1 MTMSSVL
8 TAPQAVS
15 NSVITSLRNSNSN
28 NNTVTVRI
36 TWTPPSLRNGSFNY
50 MLMYP
55 ADFYQLS
62 LTLVMYSAFSAEGK
76 VVSGQQQEY
85 IFQNGLPYADNHM
98 TIYAFNIKLGLK
110 GPSEM
115 ITHRS
120 LAIGE
125 LT

>member
-1 MTMSSVL
+1 MSCVL

-15 NSVITSLRNSNSN
+15 NLVISSSRNSNNN

-36 TWTPPSLRNGSFNY
+36 TWSPPSLRNGSFNY
-50 MLMYP
+50 MLMYS
-55 ADFYQLS
+55 ADQTPPYPQLRRQS
-62 LTLVMYSAFSAEGK
+62 TSPRTIIVDGN
-76 VVSGQQQEY
+76 QQEY
-85 IFQNGLPYADNHM
+85 IFQNGLPYADNHV
-98 TIYAFNIKLGLK
+98 TIYAFNIKLGVK
-110 GPSEM
+110 GPNEM